1 MPHSSGDLQR
11 LRSHHLFSALADAQF
26 ERILAVTQ
34 LLQLAPQQLLFQRG
48 DPARHFFVVIEGQ
61 VKICLQSRGG
71 DEKVVDRIDAG
82 HGFAEA
88 VMFMEAP
95 QYPVAAIA
103 IEPSLV
109 AAVPNADFLA
119 ILRENTETCLR
130 LLADLSRRLHAH
142 IRQIENLALENAT
155 NRVARHLVDLA
166 GAEAAGQATVR
177 LGESKQLL
185 ASRLAIKPETL
196 SRSLKS
202 LVDAGVIAVQ
212 GRSIDIR
219 DLTRLRHWQ

>member
-1 MPHSSGDLQR
+1 MPNFNVDLPR
-11 LRSHHLFSALADAQF
+11 LRKHHLFSALADAQF

-34 LLQLAPQQLLFQRG
+34 LMQLAPHQLLFQRG
-48 DPARHFFVVIEGQ
+48 DPARHFFVVLDGQ

-71 DEKVVDRIDAG
+71 DEKVVERIDAG

-109 AAVPNADFLA
+109 AAVPNADFLS

-166 GAEAAGQATVR
+166 GADAAGQATVR

-219 DLTRLRHWQ
+219 DLARLRHWQ

>member
-1 MPHSSGDLQR
+1 MQNCTECLND
-11 LRSHHLFSALADAQF
+11 LRSHHLFSALGDSQCD
-26 ERILAVTQ
+26 RVLAVTQ
-34 LLQLAPQQLLFQRG
+34 LIQLAPQQLLFQRG
-48 DPARHFFVVIEGQ
+48 DAARHFFVVMDGQ
-61 VKICLQSRGG
+61 IKVCLQSRGG
-71 DEKVVDRIDAG
+71 DEKVVDRIVPG
-82 HGFAEA
+82 QSFAEA

-103 IEPSLV
+103 IEASCV
-109 AAVPNADFLA
+109 AAVPSTEFMSV
-119 ILRENTETCLR
+119 LRESSEVCLR
-130 LLADLSRRLHAH
+130 MLADMSRRLHAH

-155 NRVARHLVDLA
+155 NRVVNHLVDLA
-166 GAEAAGQATVR
+166 GAGAAGQATVT

-212 GRSIDIR
+212 GRCIDIR
-219 DLTRLRHWQ
+219 DLARLRHWQ

>member
-1 MPHSSGDLQR
+1 MGNAIEGLHQ
-11 LRSHHLFSALADAQF
+11 LRFHHLFSALGEAQF
-26 ERILAVTQ
+26 DRILAVTQ
-34 LLQLAPQQLLFQRG
+34 LIQLAPQQLLFQRG
-48 DPARHFFVVIEGQ
+48 DVARHFFVAIEGQ

-71 DEKVVDRIDAG
+71 DEKVVDRIIAG
-82 HGFAEA
+82 QSFAEA

-95 QYPVAAIA
+95 HYPVAAIA
-103 IEPSLV
+103 IEASWV
-109 AAVPNADFLA
+109 AAVPSAEFLGL
-119 ILRENTETCLR
+119 LRENSETCLR

-155 NRVARHLVDLA
+155 NRVVNHLVDLA
-166 GAEAAGQATVR
+166 GAGAAGHATVT

-202 LVDAGVIAVQ
+202 LTDAGVIAVQ

-219 DLTRLRHWQ
+219 DLARLRHWQ

>member
-1 MPHSSGDLQR
+1 MPHTNGDLQR
-11 LRSHHLFSALADAQF
+11 LRHHHLFSALAEAQF
-26 ERILAVTQ
+26 ERILGVTQ
-34 LLQLAPQQLLFQRG
+34 LLHLAPQQLLFQRG
-48 DPARHFFVVIEGQ
+48 DPARHFFVVIDGQ

-71 DEKVVDRIDAG
+71 DEKVVDRIEAG
-82 HGFAEA
+82 QGFAEA

-109 AAVPNADFLA
+109 AAVPNSEFLA

-219 DLTRLRHWQ
+219 DLARLRHWQ

>member
-1 MPHSSGDLQR
+1 MGTCNENLSQ
-11 LRSHHLFSALADAQF
+11 LRSHHLFSALTDEQFDRVAADVQ
-26 ERILAVTQ
+26 VVH
-34 LLQLAPQQLLFQRG
+34 LAPQQLLFQRG
-48 DPARHFFVVIEGQ
+48 DSARHFFVVLEGE

-71 DEKVVDRIDAG
+71 DEKVVERMSAG
-82 HGFAEA
+82 HSFAEA
-88 VMFMEAP
+88 VMFIEGP
-95 QYPVAAIA
+95 HYPVAAVA
-103 IEPSLV
+103 IEESWV
-109 AAVPNADFLA
+109 AAVPNAEFLA

-130 LLADLSRRLHAH
+130 LLADLSRRLHSH

-155 NRVARHLVDLA
+155 NRVVKHLVDLA
-166 GAEAAGQATVR
+166 GAGAAGHATVT

-202 LVDAGVIAVQ
+202 LTDAGVIAVQ

-219 DLTRLRHWQ
+219 DLARLRHWQ